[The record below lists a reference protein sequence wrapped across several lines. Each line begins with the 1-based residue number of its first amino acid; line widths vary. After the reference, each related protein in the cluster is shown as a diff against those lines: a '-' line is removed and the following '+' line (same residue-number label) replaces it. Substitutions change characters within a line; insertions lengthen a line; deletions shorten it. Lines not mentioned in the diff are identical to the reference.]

1 MPSWI
6 RKQVG
11 QIAVGR
17 LSMAVKGLLW
27 PTVLGAN
34 AMVFDREGRVLL
46 ARHSYMTGLSFPGG
60 GIKRGEPAVAGL
72 LRELKEEIGIVNSDP
87 PELFGIYT
95 RPTGWATNTIVI
107 YRVTNAEIA
116 FKPNLEV
123 REIVFADPADPP
135 EGTSLGTRR
144 RLAEHLGQTPINPYW

>member
-11 QIAVGR
+11 QIAVGG
-17 LSMAVKGLLW
+17 LSMGVKALLQ

-60 GIKRGEPAVAGL
+60 GIRRGEPAVEGL
-72 LRELKEEIGIVNSDP
+72 LRELKEEVGLVRSDP

-95 RPTGWATNTIVI
+95 RRTGWATNAIVI
-107 YRVTNAEIA
+107 YRVANAEVE

-123 REIVFADPADPP
+123 REIVLADPADLPD
-135 EGTSLGTRR
+135 GTSAGTRR
-144 RLAEHLGQTPINPYW
+144 RIAEHLGQMPIDPYW